1 VPRGTAN
8 TAERRLS
15 SDCGPAT
22 PWWVWGVPHAAR
34 ARAAQR
40 QTERKHSRLRG
51 AAAGEDRAAA
61 ARLGA
66 RGRGRAQSLST
77 FSKLIQSRLYPVCT
91 KHFALAR
98 SGSGVDHDLSRSVL
112 TGLIQLTTRPDLSTY
127 RLFKLRSS
135 LSLVSRDARSSPSD
149 MALCTSRL
157 LSVLIRCRVPRIEA
171 RHSHAHNPRLQQQ
184 TRFAYCTFP
193 AKNEHECTNVHS

>member
-22 PWWVWGVPHAAR
+22 PWWVWRTMGCTPRGTRTRRTNRAGKLRAPRWRGPSREATRSARERASPISIDLFKTHSVSSLSRMYQALR
-34 ARAAQR
+34 ARAVR
-40 QTERKHSRLRG
+40 I
-51 AAAGEDRAAA
+51 
-61 ARLGA
+61 
-66 RGRGRAQSLST
+66 RGR
-77 FSKLIQSRLYPVCT
+77 
-91 KHFALAR
+91 
-98 SGSGVDHDLSRSVL
+98 SRSECSDG
-112 TGLIQLTTRPDLSTY
+112 THTTRPDLSTY